1 MFHPHDADLSQVA
14 ANDGFASNQRSG
26 RDQTEKQNIHVIKL
40 KNRISSALS
49 FINKIKMK
57 NILVMDATTTRQG
70 FVKV

>member
-1 MFHPHDADLSQVA
+1 MFRPHDADLSQV

-57 NILVMDATTTRQG
+57 NILVMDATTIRQG